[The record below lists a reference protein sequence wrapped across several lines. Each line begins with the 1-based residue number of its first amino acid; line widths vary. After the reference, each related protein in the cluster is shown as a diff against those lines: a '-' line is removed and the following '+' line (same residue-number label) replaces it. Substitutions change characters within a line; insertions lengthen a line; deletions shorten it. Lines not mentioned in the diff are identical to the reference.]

1 MHSCTRE
8 MAGFRCDMKEADFPC
23 MASAV
28 DESLFWRHD
37 IVWVIEIDKKTLIPM
52 PRVIAQLSVHVL
64 TPSPGRSQGY
74 YVSKCIELIQKHPVK
89 YEIHALATTIEGKHI
104 CQ

>member
-1 MHSCTRE
+1 
-8 MAGFRCDMKEADFPC
+8 
-23 MASAV
+23 
-28 DESLFWRHD
+28 
-37 IVWVIEIDKKTLIPM
+37 M

-64 TPSPGRSQGY
+64 TPSPGHSQGY

>member
-28 DESLFWRHD
+28 DKAYSGAM
-37 IVWVIEIDKKTLIPM
+37 TLY
-52 PRVIAQLSVHVL
+52 
-64 TPSPGRSQGY
+64 G
-74 YVSKCIELIQKHPVK
+74 
-89 YEIHALATTIEGKHI
+89 
-104 CQ
+104 